1 MSFPLVI
8 AAFGT
13 IDYAILFV
21 YIIGITLFGS
31 WFMRNQSDAKDFFLA
46 GRRMG
51 WFPVGLSVMA
61 TNFSAISFLGM
72 PGYIVGND
80 MVMAIAI
87 ISLVWVLPLTVYLF
101 LNFFYRLQLYTAYE
115 YIEKRFNPE
124 LRALSSG
131 LFLFLRLGWLA
142 TALYATSL
150 ALSTITGLGLVPCV
164 LIIGLLAT
172 IYAALGGM
180 EAVIWTDVVQVF
192 ILVAAMVLVLWICLT
207 EIPGGLG
214 EIWSVSRGEGRTRI
228 FSFHTDIT
236 RLSTWSVLIGASF
249 INLATYGVD
258 QVIVQRCF
266 ATRDFKTMKQS
277 VWIHGLIV
285 IPLIAALALIGLCI
299 FAYYTIFP
307 ERLAEGLNSDQWFSH
322 FIVHQLPIGISG
334 LVVAGLFAATMSSVD
349 SGINSL
355 TAATMIDFYRRFWR
369 KEQYAASRE
378 AVNLSNAVSLATT
391 RWELMLSR
399 VLTLFWGGVATLIAI
414 FVNRLGTIMEI
425 IQILNGLTAGVL
437 LGVFLLGVLTHRAN
451 GWGALISVFLGLGTV
466 AYVAFGGKVH
476 FFWYSPIGCLV
487 TFVTGYLLS
496 LFFAPPG
503 ANQLRGLTRWA
514 EEPPAR

>member
-1 MSFPLVI
+1 MLLL
-8 AAFGT
+8 AAFAT

-21 YIIGITLFGS
+21 YIVGITLFGS
-31 WFMRNQSDAKDFFLA
+31 WFMRRQANAKDFFLA

-72 PGYIVGND
+72 PGYIVAND

-87 ISLVWVLPLTVYLF
+87 VTLVWVLPLTVYLF
-101 LNFFYRLQLYTAYE
+101 LNFFYHLKLYTAYE

-131 LFLFLRLGWLA
+131 MFIFLRLGWLA

-150 ALSTITGLGLVPCV
+150 ALSTITGLGLIPCILV
-164 LIIGLLAT
+164 IGLLAT

-192 ILVAAMVLVLWICLT
+192 ILVAAMFLVLWICLT

-214 EIWSVSRGEGRTRI
+214 EVWSVSRDEGRTRI
-228 FSFHTDIT
+228 LDFGGGFTGI
-236 RLSTWSVLIGASF
+236 STWGVLIGASF

-266 ATRDFKTMKQS
+266 TTRDFKTLKQS
-277 VWIHGLIV
+277 VWIHGVLV
-285 IPLIAALALIGLCI
+285 IPLIFGLAVIGLCI
-299 FAYYTIFP
+299 FAYYTVFP
-307 ERLAEGLNSDQWFSH
+307 GLLAEGLSADQWFSH
-322 FIVHQLPIGISG
+322 FIVHQLPVGISG

-355 TAATMIDFYRRFWR
+355 TAATMVDFYRRFVR
-369 KEQYAASRE
+369 GERYAVTGEAADFSDAASM
-378 AVNLSNAVSLATT
+378 ATNKK
-391 RWELMLSR
+391 ELWLSR
-399 VLTLFWGGVATLIAI
+399 GLTFFWGAVATLLAV

-425 IQILNGLTAGVL
+425 IQTLNGLTAGVL
-437 LGVFLLGVLTHRAN
+437 LGVFLLGVLTRRAN
-451 GWGALISVFLGLGTV
+451 GWGALLSVLLGLGTV
-466 AYVAFGGKVH
+466 AYVAFGTPVH
-476 FFWYSPIGCLV
+476 FFWYAPVGCAV
-487 TFVTGYLLS
+487 TFVFGYLLS
-496 LFFAPPG
+496 GFFARPRREH
-503 ANQLRGLTRWA
+503 LDGLVKWS
-514 EEPPAR
+514 